1 MFFFSNSL
9 ICVIIRFL
17 TKLLT
22 LGILFSTALRALI
35 VARLAILGIS
45 PLTSFILELRVVSVA
60 KSVIL
65 DISPLTSFIL
75 ALRAA
80 LVATLVISDILSSI
94 FIILALYTSFLKT
107 SFFTAWLSLHKS
119 TGTGTYLSTSN
130 LSTLLFKLLKI
141 IRTVFSLSICTLNS
155 LIDVLPAY

>member
-1 MFFFSNSL
+1 MLAKFACLSRAVKFFDVNLLNSGVVIYLSWLWSVFFFSNSL

-22 LGILFSTALRALI
+22 LGILFSTAVRALI
-35 VARLAILGIS
+35 VARLVILGIS

-75 ALRAA
+75 ALR
-80 LVATLVISDILSSI
+80 
-94 FIILALYTSFLKT
+94 
-107 SFFTAWLSLHKS
+107 
-119 TGTGTYLSTSN
+119 
-130 LSTLLFKLLKI
+130 
-141 IRTVFSLSICTLNS
+141 
-155 LIDVLPAY
+155 